1 MIDVHLHAESQREIE
16 NAKREGE
23 RKCSHREWPQLPS
36 CIWALAEGG
45 EGEWPPAKRL
55 KVKCREQLKAKW
67 VKPSKSKLRRRRRLH
82 RYMKEQP
89 ELAKSRAVSGEK
101 WRGVPRGFPFQLSFS
116 VAQSMRAMQ
125 GAKQLASPQNVS
137 VALSLPLSLPLSLS
151 ISLSLFLS
159 LSLPLLLLNWFAFL
173 VSQIWYQ
180 FSYHFN
186 SYALQIWFTFIA
198 CASRGLQKESVKPP
212 INATVYV
219 CVYVCVC
226 LCIF

>member
-82 RYMKEQP
+82 RYMKEQA

-137 VALSLPLSLPLSLS
+137 VALSFLLSLPLSLFLCLS
-151 ISLSLFLS
+151 FSRYLYPFSCWTGLPFWYPKFDISSVIISTRMLFRYDS
-159 LSLPLLLLNWFAFL
+159 PLLCALPAASKKKVLNL
-173 VSQIWYQ
+173 
-180 FSYHFN
+180 
-186 SYALQIWFTFIA
+186 
-198 CASRGLQKESVKPP
+198 P
-212 INATVYV
+212 
-219 CVYVCVC
+219 
-226 LCIF
+226 